1 MSLYVPYDLPAIGTV
16 RAEGL
21 PVFGG
26 TPKGIKPLR
35 ILLLNLMPIKETT
48 ELDFIRMLALEEEDV
63 ELILMKISGQTYKHT
78 SEQHMNAFYKDFE
91 SLRDEYFDGFIVTG
105 TPVEHLSFEEVRYW
119 KQLEEIFEWVRSN
132 VRSSLYIC
140 WGSQAGLYH
149 FYDIPKYSIP
159 QKMFGVFEQKIL
171 KKEEA
176 LFTGM
181 GDSFYMPQSRHTEI
195 RRADLDKFKDLTILA
210 ESPESGVGIAQ
221 TRQRE
226 FFITGHLEYAV
237 DTLNNEYVR
246 DLGLGLPIQMPKNY
260 YPDNDAT
267 HTPSFSWDKG
277 ALLFYHNWIKYYVH
291 P

>member
-1 MSLYVPYDLPAIGTV
+1 MSLYVPYNLPAIGTV

-26 TPKGIKPLR
+26 VPNGVKPLR

-48 ELDFIRMLALEEEDV
+48 ELDFIRMLAPEDEEV
-63 ELILMKISGQTYKHT
+63 ELILMKISGLTYKNT
-78 SEQHMNAFYKDFE
+78 SEQHMNAFYRDFE

-105 TPVEHLSFEEVRYW
+105 TPVEHLPFEEVRYW
-119 KQLEEIFEWVRSN
+119 KQLEEIFEWVRSH

-149 FYDIPKYSIP
+149 YYGIPKYHIP
-159 QKMFGVFEQKIL
+159 QKMFGVYEQTIL
-171 KKEEA
+171 KREEA

-181 GDSFYMPQSRHTEI
+181 RSSLRMPQSRHTEI
-195 RRADLDKFKDLTILA
+195 RRTDLDKVKDLTILA
-210 ESPESGVGIAQ
+210 ESPESGVAIVKA
-221 TRQRE
+221 RQRE
-226 FFITGHLEYAV
+226 FFITGHLEYAI
-237 DTLNNEYVR
+237 DTLHNEYFR
-246 DLGLGLPIQMPKNY
+246 DLGKGLPIQMPKNY
-260 YPDNDAT
+260 YPDNDAS
-267 HTPSFSWDKG
+267 HTPSFSWHND